1 MRLLPHTDAGPLLR
15 CLSIHWRA
23 LDLGI
28 HFLSSWC
35 FKLAHSHDQ
44 GDWLKNWAKIITLW
58 QFVFLHFPT
67 PQSLQQPLR
76 SLTFPSVTLLPWQR
90 YEKKKK
96 SHGKSNPLSSYPNLD
111 GQPGGGQG
119 RTPNW
124 VLQFLSQPCFRE
136 LGPTFSKSSSFSVLR
151 SSGGESTDTFSC
163 LSLCTVK

>member
-1 MRLLPHTDAGPLLR
+1 MIRETDLKTEQKSLLSD
-15 CLSIHWRA
+15 S
-23 LDLGI
+23 
-28 HFLSSWC
+28 LSSFTSPHLSPFSNRSGHLLFHQLPC
-35 FKLAHSHDQ
+35 FHGRGMK
-44 GDWLKNWAKIITLW
+44 
-58 QFVFLHFPT
+58 
-67 PQSLQQPLR
+67 
-76 SLTFPSVTLLPWQR
+76 
-90 YEKKKK
+90 KKKK